1 MIDAL
6 ISGKLIRDP
15 QVRTSA
21 NGNQYVQF
29 LMSVSSHG
37 EADTQVMSGIGFDEA
52 VVDKIN
58 LLKKGDSLCVVG
70 SLKQTEWQ
78 DKNTNELK
86 HGLNITV
93 SNALTVYEVKKRR
106 GKPKPDQAGNP
117 AGGYPSQPQL
127 DDELNF

>member
-1 MIDAL
+1 
-6 ISGKLIRDP
+6 
-15 QVRTSA
+15 
-21 NGNQYVQF
+21 
-29 LMSVSSHG
+29 MSVSSHG

-86 HGLNITV
+86 HGLSITANQ
-93 SNALTVYEVKKRR
+93 SLSLYDIKKR
-106 GKPKPDQAGNP
+106 KPKPAADNHAAKTSGHEP
-117 AGGYPSQPQL
+117 PPFDDPL
-127 DDELNF
+127 DF

>member
-1 MIDAL
+1 MACGAKPSTNA
-6 ISGKLIRDP
+6 IS
-15 QVRTSA
+15 
-21 NGNQYVQF
+21 
-29 LMSVSSHG
+29 LM
-37 EADTQVMSGIGFDEA
+37 QPLSGRSYPI
-52 VVDKIN
+52 
-58 LLKKGDSLCVVG
+58 CVVG
-70 SLKQTEWQ
+70 SLKPTEWQ